1 MRRETP
7 TPRLTL
13 LWLAALAL
21 VGTVRVAGAF
31 ADPDPRQEPL
41 QCWWRTSAGAVRVA
55 EPFALLLTCAIN
67 ESSRQHVVVDQA
79 KLGPEA
85 IPLSP
90 FEVIG
95 GGSLIESQSG
105 DQRFFQRAYQVR
117 ILTETM
123 GADIEIPSVV
133 VSYQLE
139 TESPAGGQAR
149 GIERRHELPALPMR
163 VVSLVPAEADDIRE
177 AAIDTFEAV
186 DDAAFG
192 ASLYG
197 TAGLVLM
204 GVGAI
209 GLVVALATGFRA
221 RQSREGDPGPLEDR
235 LILRHVDREL
245 QGIRA
250 AREQDGWTPDLVAR
264 ALAST
269 RVVAGYAT
277 GRPPALRTVDAH
289 GHVPEGAL
297 VHSDRRGR
305 RTLISSTL
313 TAATLPVAR
322 RDENTDRTA
331 IRRGACRAD
340 ASALRTREAAG
351 SGPARRRI
359 ERGRRRAR

>member
-1 MRRETP
+1 M
-7 TPRLTL
+7 TL
-13 LWLAALAL
+13 LWLTALAL

-31 ADPDPRQEPL
+31 ADPNPRQEPL

-55 EPFALLLTCAIN
+55 EPFSLLLTCAIT

-221 RQSREGDPGPLEDR
+221 RQSREAIRHVEDR

-245 QGIRA
+245 QASARA
-250 AREQDGWTPDLVAR
+250 RTRRMDTDLG

-269 RVVAGYAT
+269 RVVAGYVT
-277 GRPPALRTVDAH
+277 GRPPSLMTVDAH
-289 GHVPEGAL
+289 GHA
-297 VHSDRRGR
+297 
-305 RTLISSTL
+305 
-313 TAATLPVAR
+313 
-322 RDENTDRTA
+322 
-331 IRRGACRAD
+331 
-340 ASALRTREAAG
+340 
-351 SGPARRRI
+351 
-359 ERGRRRAR
+359 